1 MHPCILVFQSRTLK
15 FKQVTCLILDV
26 NSCGYVEELTLD
38 KLYCKS
44 SWLEFKNLV
53 TQMVAVSLFFI
64 VIEGMILKSRVDK
77 EPKRSLVIG
86 IWSEQEW

>member
-1 MHPCILVFQSRTLK
+1 M
-15 FKQVTCLILDV
+15 
-26 NSCGYVEELTLD
+26 D

-53 TQMVAVSLFFI
+53 AQMVDVSLFFI